1 MAAFIGFVVFCHDPP
16 YVPSLL
22 LLLLLQASHR
32 VAMKAAPEQASTL
45 QRDMLQVAFV
55 KVDPGSSAALI

>member
-1 MAAFIGFVVFCHDPP
+1 MAAFIGFVVFCYDPP
-16 YVPSLL
+16 YVPS
-22 LLLLLQASHR
+22 LLLLQASHR

-55 KVDPGSSAALI
+55 KVPGSSAALI

>member
-1 MAAFIGFVVFCHDPP
+1 MAAFIGFVVFCYDPP
-16 YVPSLL
+16 YVPS

-55 KVDPGSSAALI
+55 KVYPRRSAALI